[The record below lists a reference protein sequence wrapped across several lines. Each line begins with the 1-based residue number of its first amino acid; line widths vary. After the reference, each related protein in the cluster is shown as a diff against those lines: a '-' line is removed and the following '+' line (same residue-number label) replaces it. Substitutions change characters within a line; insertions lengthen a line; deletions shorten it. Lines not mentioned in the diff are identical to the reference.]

1 MCGILSMGLGVLAL
15 AAGVLVLALTGLFVW
30 MIFGEDKKDG

>member
-1 MCGILSMGLGVLAL
+1 MCGILNVGLGVLAL

-30 MIFGEDKKDG
+30 MVLGEDKKDG